1 MADLGTNF
9 DPASA
14 PPSDRDFDLIPNGW
28 QPAQAIESDVSA
40 TKDGTGT
47 IVSFTFEILS
57 GQYERRR
64 IWKRM
69 NVQNKSA
76 ESQAIGQRELA
87 DLCRALSLPS
97 MTNTEQ
103 AHGKPLMI
111 RVGVEKGKDGYEDK
125 NTVKAFKPFEQT
137 APGGTPAA
145 HVVASAGGS
154 GAGAAARPWGNR

>member
-1 MADLGTNF
+1 MAELGTNF

-28 QPAQAIESDVSA
+28 QPMQAIESDVQP

-76 ESQAIGQRELA
+76 EAQAIGQRELA
-87 DLCRALSLPS
+87 DLCRALGLPS

-103 AHGKPLMI
+103 AHGKPLMG
-111 RVGVEKGKDGYEDK
+111 RVGIEKGKDGYEDK
-125 NTVKAFKPFEQT
+125 NTVKAFKPYEN
-137 APGGTPAA
+137 P
-145 HVVASAGGS
+145 
-154 GAGAAARPWGNR
+154 GAGAPTSPQPQPAAAGGAARPWGSR